1 MCSYSCVFTVWM
13 YLCVCVCIL
22 MFLHSENIFIFS
34 HLYSVNILHGI
45 FTLWGYQGA
54 DFFFFDTH
62 SPTQLFYCTSIL
74 WCGVQPRSTFTLW
87 GYQGADIFFR
97 CVFFFGS
104 QRLMPPWSSFLRI
117 TLTTPPKV
125 WFCYT
130 TSLHYFTTL
139 LYYTTL
145 LHYFTTLLYYTT
157 LLHYF
162 TTLLYYTTLLHYFT
176 TLLYYTTL
184 LDHSY
189 HTPESGGA
197 WTRKSWCRGYN

>member
-1 MCSYSCVFTVWM
+1 V
-13 YLCVCVCIL
+13 
-22 MFLHSENIFIFS
+22 FIFLC
-34 HLYSVNILHGI
+34 LYSVNVFVCVCVYSHVPSQWEYIYILTSLQREYSPWHLYIVRIPGRW
-45 FTLWGYQGA
+45 L
-54 DFFFFDTH
+54 FFFLTHTVQRSCFTALAYFGVEYSHAVPLHCEDTRA
-62 SPTQLFYCTSIL
+62 L
-74 WCGVQPRSTFTLW
+74 TF
-87 GYQGADIFFR
+87 FFR

-130 TSLHYFTTL
+130 TLLHYFTTL